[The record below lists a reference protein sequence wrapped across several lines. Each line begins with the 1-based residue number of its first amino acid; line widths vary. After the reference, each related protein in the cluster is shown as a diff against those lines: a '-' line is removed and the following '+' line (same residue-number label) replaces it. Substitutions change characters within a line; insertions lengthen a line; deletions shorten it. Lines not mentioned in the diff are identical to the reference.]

1 MHKAALDNL
10 VDILANEKEVKA
22 VFVKGSFGRGE
33 QDAYSDIDLYCL
45 VGEPDLDNFL
55 AKRLALLSRY
65 KDVLYSEELFIIAPQ
80 LIVVYDD
87 FLHVDLFTVTEKT
100 FKQSDQFR
108 VLYDPDQLLDQ
119 FKGTQ
124 KLMMTDE
131 EYGNQI
137 IDLTWFLFQYRKAAL
152 RGNSAWAAAMLQQ
165 VTDPLSRMLLHH
177 YAPDR
182 AQLGLKRAEQL
193 LPSPIFSE
201 FKIILDNVTPSAHQS
216 AAAAILQLLAKEQPF
231 IEHHLKGSE
240 RQAIDPLFQKLVAEG
255 FSVNT

>member
-1 MHKAALDNL
+1 MHEAALNL
-10 VDILANEKEVKA
+10 VDMLANEKEVKA

-33 QDAYSDIDLYCL
+33 QDPYSDIDLYCL
-45 VGEPDLDNFL
+45 VEEHDLNNFL
-55 AKRLALLSRY
+55 AKRLALLSKY
-65 KDVLYSEELFIIAPQ
+65 KNVLYSEELFIIAPQ
-80 LIVVYDD
+80 VIIVYN

-100 FKQSDQFR
+100 FKHSDHFR

-124 KLMMTDE
+124 KLTMSDE

-137 IDLTWFLFQYRKAAL
+137 VDLTWFLFQYRKAAL
-152 RGNSAWAAAMLQQ
+152 RENGAWAAAMLQQ

-193 LPSPIFSE
+193 LPFPIFSE
-201 FKIILDNVTPSAHQS
+201 FKIILENVTPAGHQK
-216 AAAAILQLLAKEQPF
+216 AAAAILQLIAKEQSF
-231 IEHHLKGSE
+231 IKNHLKGTE
-240 RQAIDPLFQKLVAEG
+240 KKIIDPLFQKLVAEG

>member
-1 MHKAALDNL
+1 MHQAALDSL
-10 VDILANEKEVKA
+10 VDILANEKEVNA
-22 VFVKGSFGRGE
+22 IFVKGSFGRGE
-33 QDAYSDIDLYCL
+33 QDPYSDIDLYCL
-45 VGEPDLDNFL
+45 VEEHNLNNFL
-55 AKRLALLSRY
+55 AKRLPLLSKY

-80 LIVVYDD
+80 LIIVYDD

-100 FKQSDQFR
+100 FKQSDHFK

-124 KLMMTDE
+124 KLTMTDE

-152 RGNSAWAAAMLQQ
+152 RENSAWAAAMLQQ

-193 LPSPIFSE
+193 LPSSIYNE
-201 FKIILDNVTPSAHQS
+201 FNIILENVTPAGHQK
-216 AAAAILQLLAKEQPF
+216 AAAAILQLLAKEQSF
-231 IEHHLKGSE
+231 IENHLKGTE
-240 RQAIDPLFQKLVAEG
+240 RQIINPLFQKIVTEG

>member
-1 MHKAALDNL
+1 MHEAALNRL
-10 VDILANEKEVKA
+10 VDILANEEEVKA

-33 QDAYSDIDLYCL
+33 QDAYSDIDLYGL
-45 VGEPDLDNFL
+45 VEEYDLDNFL
-55 AKRLALLSRY
+55 KKRLALLSKY
-65 KDVLYSEELFIIAPQ
+65 KDVLYNEDLFIIAPQ

-100 FKQSDQFR
+100 FKQSDHFR

-124 KLMMTDE
+124 KLTMSDE
-131 EYGNQI
+131 EYGNQV
-137 IDLTWFLFQYRKAAL
+137 IDLIWFLFQYRKAAL
-152 RGNSAWAAAMLQQ
+152 RENGTWAAAMLQQ

-193 LPSPIFSE
+193 LPSSIFSE
-201 FKIILDNVTPSAHQS
+201 FKIILENVTPANHQK
-216 AAAAILQLLAKEQPF
+216 AAAAILQLLSKEQSF
-231 IEHHLKGSE
+231 IKNHLKGKE
-240 RQAIDPLFQKLVAEG
+240 RQIIDPLFQKIVTEG

>member
-1 MHKAALDNL
+1 MHEAALNSL
-10 VDILANEKEVKA
+10 VDMLANEKEVKA

-33 QDAYSDIDLYCL
+33 QDPYSDIDLYCL
-45 VGEPDLDNFL
+45 VEEHDLDNFL
-55 AKRLALLSRY
+55 AKRLALLSKY
-65 KDVLYSEELFIIAPQ
+65 KNILYSEELFIIAPQ
-80 LIVVYDD
+80 VIIVYND

-100 FKQSDQFR
+100 FKQSDHFR

-119 FKGTQ
+119 FKGMQ
-124 KLMMTDE
+124 KLTMSDE

-137 IDLTWFLFQYRKAAL
+137 VDLTWFLFQYRKAAL
-152 RGNSAWAAAMLQQ
+152 RGNGAWAAAMLQQ

-193 LPSPIFSE
+193 LPFPIFSE
-201 FKIILDNVTPSAHQS
+201 FKIILENVTPAGHQK
-216 AAAAILQLLAKEQPF
+216 AAGAILQLIAKEQSF
-231 IEHHLKGSE
+231 IKNHLKGTE
-240 RQAIDPLFQKLVAEG
+240 KKIIDPLFQKLVAEG